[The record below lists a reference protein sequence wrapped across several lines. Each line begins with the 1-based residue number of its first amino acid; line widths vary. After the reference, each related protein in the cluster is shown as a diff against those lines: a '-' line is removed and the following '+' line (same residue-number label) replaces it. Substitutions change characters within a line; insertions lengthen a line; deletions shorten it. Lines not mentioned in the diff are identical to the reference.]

1 VGKKSKSKQ
10 PPQKAR
16 NQSQP
21 ARSQPI
27 SPPPAATPLGTAER
41 FELSIE
47 FLSDWHVG
55 SGTGRPGDIDC
66 LVRRDGDDVP
76 FIPAKTITG
85 IWRDGCELVAHGL
98 DDGTEAG
105 LWSDWVDYLFGE
117 QPALEKTAPDHS
129 PRPAA
134 LSIRPGRFPERFY
147 KVLKNRTSLLEALT
161 FVKPGVS
168 IDPDTG
174 CAKPD
179 FLRFEEMVRGHA
191 ILSAQCE
198 LPVFKDPRH
207 RSTVY
212 ALLAAGAKMVER
224 LGGKRRRGAGRC
236 RFSLIDQ
243 AETWL
248 EWLDANPQPL
258 KPPTEETTESSNSK
272 APATTVNED
281 SWIKIAINIEART
294 PLVVAARTVG
304 NVVET
309 LDYIPGTLLLPIISS
324 RLKRWNVNLGAAIAK
339 GDLVVTNATINV
351 ANECGQPVPKAL
363 FKRKQS
369 EGFLECGGVYNLFA
383 EAGATDVQLKGY
395 RAGYVAAN
403 HIQTLPA
410 YAEVALQVETH
421 NTVED
426 SVQRPTGNIGG
437 VYSYEAIAAGTRLK
451 AELRVRK
458 YVADA
463 LQSAALRQN
472 WWSVL
477 SSEERLGQ
485 AKKDDYGQV
494 TLSCSPKSPTKAQA
508 LTIKNELVLWL
519 QSDVLLRDER
529 LRPTTSIL
537 ALQQVLEAELDVGLV
552 LRDDDKLSSLFTQE
566 RRTDSWQVRWQLPR
580 PSLVGLAAGSCA
592 VFTVEGVIDPVQLS
606 RLETSGIGERRAEG
620 FGQIAFN
627 HPLLTESL
635 SQRSPANQDDT
646 AQTLQTVQIAK
657 TDGTLFEYARL
668 LEREALRSAIQRK
681 VLAVAAEV
689 QKRHEYLGF
698 KIGATA
704 NESKP
709 PMSQLG
715 GLRSVL
721 AACAADENYS
731 LFSRWWTHLNSTEN
745 RRKKWPEHSL
755 DNIKDLVEKSEQI
768 WGCLEIDFSAFICT
782 RDGTQ
787 ALKNEL
793 KMEAVRLLV
802 DACILAHKRELEH
815 LD

>member
-10 PPQKAR
+10 THQKAR
-16 NQSQP
+16 NQPQP

-27 SPPPAATPLGTAER
+27 SPPPAATPLATAEK
-41 FELSIE
+41 FELRIE

-55 SGTGRPGDIDC
+55 SGTGRPGDIDR

-98 DDGTEAG
+98 DDGNEAG
-105 LWSDWVDYLFGE
+105 QWSDWVDYLFGD
-117 QPALEKTAPDHS
+117 QPALQNTAPDHA
-129 PRPAA
+129 PQPAA

-147 KVLKNRTSLLEALT
+147 EALKSRTALLEALT

-168 IDPDTG
+168 IDSETG

-198 LPVFKDPRH
+198 LPVFLDPVQ
-207 RSTVY
+207 RSTAY

-236 RFSLIDQ
+236 RFSLLNQ
-243 AETWL
+243 AEQWL
-248 EWLDANPQPL
+248 EWLDANPQPPN
-258 KPPTEETTESSNSK
+258 PPIEGTKESGESK
-272 APATTVNED
+272 APATTAKDD
-281 SWIKIAINIEART
+281 SWVKIAISIEART
-294 PLVVAARTVG
+294 PLVIAARTVG

-309 LDYIPGTLLLPIISS
+309 LDYIPGTLLLPIIRG
-324 RLKRWNVNLGAAIAK
+324 RLRRWNINLGQAIAK
-339 GDLVVTNATINV
+339 GDVVVTNANIEV
-351 ANECGQPVPKAL
+351 ANDRGQPVPKAL

-369 EGFLECGGVYNLFA
+369 EGFLKGGAVYNRFTQNWP
-383 EAGATDVQLKGY
+383 TDGQLKGY
-395 RAGYVAAN
+395 RAGYIAAN
-403 HIQTLPA
+403 TSPTLPA

-426 SVQRPTGNIGG
+426 SVQRPTGDVGG

-463 LQSAALRQN
+463 LNSAAFRQN

-477 SSEERLGQ
+477 GGEERLGQ

-494 TLSCSPKSPTKAQA
+494 TLKCSPKSPSKAQTLA
-508 LTIKNELVLWL
+508 IKNELVVWL

-537 ALQQVLEAELDVGLV
+537 ALQKALEEELTVELD
-552 LRDDDKLSSLFTQE
+552 LRNHNE
-566 RRTDSWQVRWQLPR
+566 YSWQVRWQLPR

-592 VFTVEGVIDPVQLS
+592 VFTVEGEIDPIQLA
-606 RLETSGIGERRAEG
+606 RLEASGIGERRAEG

-627 HPLLTESL
+627 HPLLTETL
-635 SQRSPANQDDT
+635 SERSPANYETKSQA
-646 AQTLQTVQIAK
+646 AQFRPLARE
-657 TDGTLFEYARL
+657 DGALFEYARL
-668 LEREALRSAIQRK
+668 LEREALRSMIQRK
-681 VLAVAAEV
+681 ALAVAAEV
-689 QKRHEYLGF
+689 QKRHDFLGF
-698 KIGATA
+698 KIGTTA
-704 NESKP
+704 NESSP

-721 AACAADENYS
+721 AACAANGSYN
-731 LFSRWWTHLNSTEN
+731 LFIRWWNHLNSTEN
-745 RRKKWPEHSL
+745 RRKKWPDHSL
-755 DNIKDLVEKSEQI
+755 DKIKNLVEKPEQI
-768 WGCLEIDFSAFICT
+768 WGCLDIDFSAFICT

-793 KMEAVRLLV
+793 QMEAVQLLV
-802 DACILAHKRELEH
+802 DACTHAHKRELEH
-815 LD
+815 LE